1 MATMNS
7 FPPDVPK
14 DIDEAREDIEGVAGT
29 VRAKASDLAE
39 KATESVRDGYYRA
52 KDALTDAD
60 PMELAREGGEAVKSA
75 VERHPLAAFGLGA
88 LSVGLIAWATMRGQS
103 TSRYERYQ
111 PDFGRWSRMLQG
123 YGSEAADT
131 GGSLLKS
138 GEKWLR
144 SHSGTAS
151 EQARDYAAQARDY
164 ADYGGRVI
172 AHRAEREPI
181 AAMIG
186 VGIAV
191 YVIGSLIAS
200 ASASDSP
207 PPRRRT
213 AKR

>member
-1 MATMNS
+1 
-7 FPPDVPK
+7 
-14 DIDEAREDIEGVAGT
+14 
-29 VRAKASDLAE
+29 
-39 KATESVRDGYYRA
+39 
-52 KDALTDAD
+52 
-60 PMELAREGGEAVKSA
+60 
-75 VERHPLAAFGLGA
+75 
-88 LSVGLIAWATMRGQS
+88 
-103 TSRYERYQ
+103 
-111 PDFGRWSRMLQG
+111 QG